1 MKKVLIVDDDIDV
14 REIINEAL
22 SSNGYEVEQA
32 ESGEEGWEKFESFKP
47 DLVILDLIMESYDA
61 GFILAYKL
69 KKANPALPIIMVT
82 TVNRD
87 SDVQFDLN
95 EAKERQ
101 WIKAD
106 MFMDKP
112 INPSVLLEKINNLLM
127 PQSGKS
133 HH

>member
-14 REIINEAL
+14 REIITETL

-32 ESGEEGWEKFESFKP
+32 ESGEEGWEKFESFNP

-69 KKANPALPIIMVT
+69 KKKNPDMPIIMAT
-82 TVNRD
+82 SVNRD
-87 SDVQFDLN
+87 SEVQFDLN

-106 MFMDKP
+106 MFLDKP
-112 INPSVLLEKINNLLM
+112 INPGVLLEKINNVLM
-127 PQSGKS
+127 PHSGNG

>member
-14 REIINEAL
+14 REIITETL
-22 SSNGYEVEQA
+22 SSNGYEVDQA

-69 KKANPALPIIMVT
+69 KKKCPDIPIIMAT
-82 TVNRD
+82 SVNRD
-87 SDVQFDLN
+87 SEVQFDLN

-106 MFMDKP
+106 MFLDKP
-112 INPSVLLEKINNLLM
+112 INPGVLLEKINNVLM
-127 PQSGKS
+127 PHSGNNN
-133 HH
+133 H